1 VHQSPIVIKHCFH
14 CFATV
19 LAVVPIACGGTDLVS
34 NEPSSSARLAA
45 ERIQPW
51 DSDGDACVG
60 SATVVC
66 PGESIQAKV
75 TAAPGGTAFTIKAGV
90 HRSQRVTPKSG
101 NTFAGEPG
109 AILDGEGITWFA
121 FEGSAVGVVI
131 RDLEIRNYATYC
143 TTTPDN
149 CLGAIQGY
157 NASDWL
163 LENLNVHHNAGAGA
177 NLHGRVTVRGG
188 AFHHNARLGL
198 GVSGGTG
205 ALIEGVELAYNNP
218 DRLYDP
224 LWEAGGIKVAASG
237 TNVTVRGC
245 HVHHNVGPGIWF
257 DIDNQGS
264 VIADNLVSDNAYV
277 GIFYEISYAGVIQ
290 GNTVTGNGTATT
302 GPYAAGILVAS
313 SQDVE
318 VHYNVVRGNADGIV
332 GMQENRSGQFGPYL
346 VTNLWVHDNDVRQPV
361 GASGLLDLIGDG
373 AIYTRNNR
381 FDRNVYD
388 VTGNALPFWIDRL
401 VRASRT
407 TWQGRGQDPNSTFT
421 GP

>member
-1 VHQSPIVIKHCFH
+1 VHQSPILIKHSL
-14 CFATV
+14 ATV

-34 NEPSSSARLAA
+34 NEPSSSLRLAA
-45 ERIQPW
+45 DRIQ
-51 DSDGDACVG
+51 SDHPEGYVCVG
-60 SATVVC
+60 TATVVC

-75 TAAPGGTAFTIKAGV
+75 NAAPAGTAFTIKAGI

-109 AILDGEGITWFA
+109 AILDGEGVTWFA
-121 FEGSAVGVVI
+121 FEGNAVGVVI

-157 NASDWL
+157 DASDWL

-188 AFHHNARLGL
+188 SFHHNARLGL
-198 GVSGGTG
+198 GVSGGTR
-205 ALIEGVELAYNNP
+205 AVIEGVELAYNNP
-218 DRLYDP
+218 DRRYDP

-237 TNVTVRGC
+237 TQVTVRDC

-264 VIADNLVSDNAYV
+264 VIADNLVTANAYA

-290 GNTVTGNGTATT
+290 GNTVTGNGTAAT
-302 GPYAAGILVAS
+302 GPIGAGILVAA

-318 VHYNVVRGNADGIV
+318 IHHNVLRDNAAGIV
-332 GMQENRSGQFGPYL
+332 ALQENRGSGRLGPYV
-346 VTNLWVHDNDVRQPV
+346 VTNLWVHDNQVYMTR
-361 GASGLLDLIGDG
+361 GASGLLNFMGDG
-373 AIYTRNNR
+373 SLYTRNNR
-381 FDRNVYD
+381 FDQNVYD
-388 VTGNALPFWIDRL
+388 VTGNTLPFLIDAL
-401 VRASRT
+401 TPVSQSD
-407 TWQGRGQDPNSTFT
+407 WQARGQDGNSTFT

>member
-1 VHQSPIVIKHCFH
+1 V
-14 CFATV
+14 
-19 LAVVPIACGGTDLVS
+19 
-34 NEPSSSARLAA
+34 N
-45 ERIQPW
+45 
-51 DSDGDACVG
+51 
-60 SATVVC
+60 
-66 PGESIQAKV
+66 
-75 TAAPGGTAFTIKAGV
+75 AAPAGTAFTIKAGI

-109 AILDGEGITWFA
+109 AILDGEGVTWFA
-121 FEGSAVGVVI
+121 FEGNAVGVVI

-157 NASDWL
+157 DASDWL

-188 AFHHNARLGL
+188 SFHHNARLGL

-205 ALIEGVELAYNNP
+205 AVIEGVELAYNNP
-218 DRLYDP
+218 DRRYDP

-237 TNVTVRGC
+237 TQVTVRGC

-264 VIADNLVSDNAYV
+264 VIADNLVTANAYA

-290 GNTVTGNGTATT
+290 GNTVTGNGTAAT
-302 GPYAAGILVAS
+302 GPIGAGILVAA

-318 VHYNVVRGNADGIV
+318 IHHNVLRDNAAGIV
-332 GMQENRSGQFGPYL
+332 ALQENRGSGRLGPYL
-346 VTNLWVHDNDVRQPV
+346 VTNLWVHDNQVNLTR
-361 GASGLLDLIGDG
+361 GASGLLNFMGDG
-373 AIYTRNNR
+373 SLYTRNNR
-381 FDRNVYD
+381 FDQNVYD
-388 VTGNALPFWIDRL
+388 FTGNTLPFLIDAL
-401 VRASRT
+401 TPVSQSDWRA
-407 TWQGRGQDPNSTFT
+407 RGQDGNSTFT